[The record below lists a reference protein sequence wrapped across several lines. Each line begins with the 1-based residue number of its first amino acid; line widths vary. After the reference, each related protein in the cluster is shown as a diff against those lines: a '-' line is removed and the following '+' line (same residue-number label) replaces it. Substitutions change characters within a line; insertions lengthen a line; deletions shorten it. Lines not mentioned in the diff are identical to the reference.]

1 MDNLLLE
8 YSDRF
13 PSLLINLQGVSSK
26 LPREL
31 LTCLDTFEQSARQH
45 GHMLKIEE
53 IQDKVGYWSFHYI
66 IYVLQGGD
74 EHWDGYDEIIQGL
87 ARTPPR

>member
-13 PSLLINLQGVSSK
+13 PSLLINLQGVSGK
-26 LPREL
+26 LPSEL
-31 LTCLDTFEQSARQH
+31 LTCLDTLEHSARQH
-45 GHMLKIEE
+45 GHMLKIDE
-53 IQDKVGYWSFHYI
+53 IKDNVGYWSFHYS

-74 EHWDGYDEIIQGL
+74 DSWDEYDQIIQGL